1 MSESQIHNRVIKA
14 TTIIGGSSAVNVL
27 FRILQAKAAALLIG
41 PSGVGLLGVY
51 NSILALA
58 SLAAGMGLE
67 TSGVRQIAE
76 AMSSG
81 EDERIARSILAFR
94 RVAFGLGL
102 LGALLFL
109 VLSPLLSRLT
119 FGDESHAP
127 AIGLLS
133 LALLCLVLASA
144 QTTLIRGVRRVGD
157 LARTSIFGIALGTLL
172 GLPLL
177 YFFGLSG
184 IAPYLILTAAL
195 TLLVSWWYARR
206 IPLAPV
212 TLTWRQTWQEARE
225 LLSLGIAFMASGLV
239 TLAVAY
245 LVRVLVLRQL
255 GLEAAGF
262 YEAASA
268 LSNVYIG
275 FILGAMG
282 ADYFPHLSSLAK
294 DDPESNRLMNAQVEI
309 GLLAAA
315 PGILLVLALGP
326 FLLELLYAREFAA
339 AFEILRWQA
348 LGTFLRIYSWPLAY
362 LLLARGKKT
371 LYFWNELLA
380 NLLYLGALTALVGLA
395 GLAGIGIAFLLM
407 YVFYTLAVTLLARRL
422 SGFGWS
428 RQNLTQT
435 ALFAPLVLLAFGLT
449 YLLPPLWMAAA
460 GLLLALLTGL
470 YALRALYRL
479 FGPEVFQAYLN
490 RLRARLG
497 WKNA

>member
-1 MSESQIHNRVIKA
+1 MTTLHNRVIKS
-14 TTIIGGSSAVNVL
+14 TTIIGGSSAVNIL

-41 PSGVGLLGVY
+41 PAGVGLMGVY

-58 SLAAGMGLE
+58 SMAAGMGLE

-76 AMSSG
+76 AAGSG
-81 EDERIARSILAFR
+81 EEERVSRTICAFR
-94 RVAFGLGL
+94 RLALGLGV
-102 LGALLFL
+102 LGALILLAF
-109 VLSPLLSRLT
+109 SPLIAHLT
-119 FGDESHAP
+119 FGDDARAP
-127 AIGLLS
+127 AIGFLS
-133 LALLCLVLASA
+133 LALFCLVLASA
-144 QTTLIRGVRRVGD
+144 QNTLIRGVRRIGD
-157 LARTSIFGIALGTLL
+157 LAKTSIFGIALGTVL

-177 YFFGLSG
+177 YWFGLQG
-184 IAPYLILTAAL
+184 IPFYLIFTAAL

-239 TLAVAY
+239 TLAVGY

-282 ADYFPHLSSLAK
+282 ADYFPHLASLAR
-294 DDPESNRLMNAQVEI
+294 DDPESNRLMNAQVEV

-326 FLLELLYAREFAA
+326 FLLELLYSREFAA

-362 LLLARGKKT
+362 LMLARGKKT
-371 LYFWNELLA
+371 LYFWNELLT
-380 NLLYLGALTALVGLA
+380 NLLYLGALTGLVNLVGLP
-395 GLAGIGIAFLLM
+395 GIGIAFFLM

-428 RQNLTQT
+428 GQNLTQT
-435 ALFAPLVLLAFGLT
+435 AVLAPLVLLAFGLT

-460 GLLLALLTGL
+460 GILLALLTGL
-470 YALRALYRL
+470 YALRCLYRL
-479 FGPEVFQAYLN
+479 FGPDVFQAYLQ

-497 WKNA
+497 WKTL

>member
-1 MSESQIHNRVIKA
+1 MTSLHNRVIKS
-14 TTIIGGSSAVNVL
+14 TTIIGGSSAINVL

-41 PSGVGLLGVY
+41 PSGVGLMGVY
-51 NSILALA
+51 NAILALA

-76 AMSSG
+76 SVGSG
-81 EDERIARSILAFR
+81 EQERISRSIGAFR
-94 RVAFGLGL
+94 RLAFGLGL
-102 LGALLFL
+102 LGALIFL
-109 VLSPLLSRLT
+109 ALAQPISHLT
-119 FGDESHAP
+119 FGDDAHAP

-133 LALLCLVLASA
+133 LALFCTVLATA
-144 QTTLIRGVRRVGD
+144 QTTLIRGMRRIGD
-157 LARTSIFGIALGTLL
+157 LAKTSIFGIALGTLL

-177 YFFGLSG
+177 YFFGLQG

-195 TLLVSWWYARR
+195 TLFIAWRYARR

-212 TLTWRQTWQEARE
+212 TLTWQQTWQESKE
-225 LLSLGIAFMASGLV
+225 LLALGFAFMASGLV
-239 TLAVAY
+239 TLAVGY
-245 LVRVLVLRQL
+245 LVRVMVLRQL

-282 ADYFPHLSSLAK
+282 ADYFPHLSSLSQ
-294 DDPESNRLMNAQVEI
+294 DNPESNRLMNAQVEI

-326 FLLELLYAREFAA
+326 FFIEILYSSEFVT

-362 LLLARGKKT
+362 LMLARGKKT
-371 LYFWNELLA
+371 FYFWNELLT
-380 NLLYLGALTALVGLA
+380 NLFYLGALTVLVNLLGLP
-395 GLAGIGIAFLLM
+395 GIGIAFFLM
-407 YVFYTLAVTLLARRL
+407 YVAYTLAVTLIARKL

-428 RQNLTQT
+428 RQNLSQT
-435 ALFAPLVLLAFGLT
+435 ALLTPPVLLAFGLT

-470 YALRALYRL
+470 YALRCLYRL
-479 FGPEVFQAYLN
+479 FGPEVFQAYLH
-490 RLRARLG
+490 RIRAQLG
-497 WKNA
+497 WKPS

>member
-1 MSESQIHNRVIKA
+1 MTSLHNRVIKS

-41 PSGVGLLGVY
+41 PAGVGLMGIY

-76 AMSSG
+76 SVGSG
-81 EDERIARSILAFR
+81 DDERVSRSIRAFR
-94 RVAFGLGL
+94 RLAFGLGL
-102 LGALLFL
+102 LGALIFL
-109 VLSPLLSRLT
+109 ALAQPISHLT
-119 FGDESHAP
+119 FGDDAHAP
-127 AIGLLS
+127 AIAFLS
-133 LALLCLVLASA
+133 LALFCTVLATA
-144 QTTLIRGVRRVGD
+144 QTTLIRGVRRIGD
-157 LARTSIFGIALGTLL
+157 LAKTSIFGIALGTLL

-177 YFFGLSG
+177 YFFGLQG
-184 IAPYLILTAAL
+184 VAPYLILSAAL
-195 TLLVSWWYARR
+195 ILLVSWWYARR
-206 IPLAPV
+206 IPLAPI
-212 TLTWRQTWQEARE
+212 TLTWRQTWQESKE
-225 LLSLGIAFMASGLV
+225 LLSLGFAFMASGLV
-239 TLAVAY
+239 TLAIAY
-245 LVRVLVLRQL
+245 LVRVMVLRQL

-282 ADYFPHLSSLAK
+282 ADYFPHLSSLSK
-294 DDPESNRLMNAQVEI
+294 DDPESNRLMNAQVEV

-326 FLLELLYAREFAA
+326 FLIELLYSREFVT

-348 LGTFLRIYSWPLAY
+348 LGTFLRIFSWPLAY
-362 LLLARGKKT
+362 LMLARGKKT
-371 LYFWNELLA
+371 LYFWNELLT
-380 NLLYLGALTALVGLA
+380 NLLYLGALTGLVNLVGLPGI
-395 GLAGIGIAFLLM
+395 GLAFFLM
-407 YVFYTLAVTLLARRL
+407 YVFYTLAVTLIARKL

-428 RQNLTQT
+428 RQNLAQT
-435 ALFAPLVLLAFGLT
+435 ALLAPPVLLAFGLT

-460 GLLLALLTGL
+460 GILLALLTGM
-470 YALRALYRL
+470 YALRSLYRL

-490 RLRARLG
+490 RIRARLG
-497 WKNA
+497 WKTS